1 MSDARPGPPLHIVAV
16 VGLVR
21 NTASRVLMIDSP
33 WRGWELPGGQV
44 EEGESLTDAL
54 TREVREETGIGIA
67 VGRLAVVH
75 SNLAPPAKVI
85 LGFDATAV
93 DGALRCSDES
103 RAVEWVTAEAVLER
117 IVHPAVA
124 RRAADLLAGGDRVV
138 YRAYAR
144 TAAADSR
151 DVGAWYPET

>member
-1 MSDARPGPPLHIVAV
+1 MSNARPGPPLHIVAV

-21 NTASRVLMIDSP
+21 DTAGRVLMIDSP

-54 TREVREETGIGIA
+54 AREVREETGIGIA
-67 VGRLAVVH
+67 VGRLAIVH
-75 SNLAPPAKVI
+75 SNLASPAKVI
-85 LGFDATAV
+85 FGFDATAV

-103 RAVEWVTAEAVLER
+103 LAVEWVTAGAVLER
-117 IVHPAVA
+117 ILHPAVA

-144 TAAADSR
+144 SAAADIRGSGVR
-151 DVGAWYPET
+151 NPEA